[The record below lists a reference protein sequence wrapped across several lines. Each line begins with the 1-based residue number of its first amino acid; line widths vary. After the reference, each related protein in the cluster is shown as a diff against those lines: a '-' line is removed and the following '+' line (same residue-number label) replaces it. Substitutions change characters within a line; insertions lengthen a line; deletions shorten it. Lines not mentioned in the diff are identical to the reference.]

1 MANTKITTNVIADG
15 AITSAKLDSSSLS
28 IPSTA
33 TATTQS
39 AGDNSTKVAT
49 TAYVETAVSN
59 LISAAPAAL
68 DTLDEL
74 AAALGDDANFATT
87 VTDSLALKAPLASPD
102 FTGDVTFDTSTLVV
116 DSTNNRVG
124 IGTASPSALLH
135 VAGDARIGAA
145 GATSQL
151 MGMVSSGG
159 VFEITTS
166 SSVGKIYLARDV
178 GIGTDNP
185 DRQLEIYGTN
195 DGYMKFDGG
204 RSGNHG
210 FTIGSDSSGFIIY
223 DDTSSAYRFVI
234 DQDTGNVGIGDTTP
248 SEKLEVAGN
257 IAVSGTVDGRDI
269 ASDGSKLDGIESGAT
284 ADQTASEILT
294 AIKTVDGSGSGL
306 DADLLDGKQPPTNW
320 AATAQTYTTIASGGW
335 DLPTGSSVFST
346 SSSSGGPGDDGY
358 WFVTGHRDTAGGFS
372 GIYTPH
378 NDGNFYVGFSSTDSN
393 PTWYTVWTSGSDGPG
408 SGLNADLLDGVQG
421 SSYLRSDATDT
432 FTTLNG
438 TQLNLGSQVQL
449 RESTD
454 RPDLLQ
460 ITSSTSTWAG
470 LQVRNSSNEGR
481 WSFMTDG
488 SVAGI
493 YDDENGKWHIQMDE
507 NGETRLYN
515 NATERITATSVGA
528 DILGQLYVDSTTDA
542 KFILQGSADPYMVFK
557 EGTTDKCH
565 IGWDSTNTR
574 MFFTAIED
582 NSGGGTQ
589 GNFIFKSG
597 DADDPVK
604 IALAASDSDI
614 FGYIYG
620 SHANDVGFLDDDA
633 SWAYRISTDS
643 QHEWRVNDVV
653 LATLTSGQLTFNTP
667 STING
672 VVDLYVDDQIIS
684 TGDTDTYLQFHAAN
698 QFRIVT
704 GGTEMLEV
712 NDTYVQLGAALNA
725 NNQQLLNVEDI
736 GLNDQIFH
744 DGDTNTYIQFH
755 AADQWRVVTGGTER
769 LEVNNSLTTIA
780 TPLTVQGENNIFSNG
795 NAGIYFTNGGT
806 SPTFASHGG
815 IARSAGTNFHV
826 SGSTV
831 GDLCISAESG
841 KHIMFGDANT
851 QNARLEDNGNFIAA
865 GSVTGSSDERLK
877 DNVQTIQNAL
887 EKTMGLRG
895 VTFTRNDIVDSPEKI
910 GVIAQEVEQ
919 ILPQVVVT
927 AEDEDGYK
935 SVAYGEMVA
944 LLIEATKEQQALIE
958 TLQTRIE
965 TLEGNYG

>member
-15 AITSAKLDSSSLS
+15 AITSAKLDTSGLS

-59 LISAAPAAL
+59 LVSAAPAAL

-74 AAALGDDANFATT
+74 AAALGDDANFSTT
-87 VTDSLALKAPLASPD
+87 ITNSLALKAPLASPD

-124 IGTASPSALLH
+124 IANASPAQAL
-135 VAGDARIGAA
+135 
-145 GATSQL
+145 
-151 MGMVSSGG
+151 
-159 VFEITTS
+159 
-166 SSVGKIYLARDV
+166 DV
-178 GIGTDNP
+178 T
-185 DRQLEIYGTN
+185 
-195 DGYMKFDGG
+195 
-204 RSGNHG
+204 
-210 FTIGSDSSGFIIY
+210 
-223 DDTSSAYRFVI
+223 
-234 DQDTGNVGIGDTTP
+234 
-248 SEKLEVAGN
+248 GN
-257 IAVSGTVDGRDI
+257 IAVSGSISASDLTTENNATITTIGSRDLVTIGSGDRGAAIEINDIAGANYFIAGGGYDLTFWKNVSGTSNVTVMQFVGASASDSTPDVTITNNLTIGGTVDGRDV
-269 ASDGSKLDGIESGAT
+269 AADGTKLDGIESGAT

-335 DLPTGSSVFST
+335 DLPTGSSVFSKAD
-346 SSSSGGPGDDGY
+346 SSGGPNDDGY
-358 WFVTGHRDTAGGFS
+358 WFVTGHRDTGGGFS

-393 PTWYTVWTSGSDGPG
+393 PTWYTVWTSGSDGSG
-408 SGLNADLLDGVQG
+408 SGLDADLLDGVQG
-421 SSYLRSDATDT
+421 SSYLRSDASDT
-432 FTTLNG
+432 FTTLSG

-507 NGETRLYN
+507 LGETRLYN

-528 DILGQLYVDSTTDA
+528 DVLGQLYVDSTTDA
-542 KFILQGSADPYMVFK
+542 KFILQGSNDPYMVFK

-574 MFFTAIED
+574 MFFTAVED
-582 NSGGGTQ
+582 NSGGGAE

-604 IALAASDSDI
+604 IALAASDSDV

-643 QHEWRVNDVV
+643 QHEWRVNNVV
-653 LATLTSGQLTFNTP
+653 EMTLTTSALDLGGNNLTNATD
-667 STING
+667 I
-672 VVDLYVDDQIIS
+672 YVADQIIH
-684 TGDTDTYLQFHAAN
+684 TGDTDTYMQFDAADSW
-698 QFRIVT
+698 RVVT
-704 GGTEMLEV
+704 GGGQRLRV
-712 NDTYVQLGAALNA
+712 NNTDILLGRNLNA
-725 NNQQLLNVEDI
+725 NNLQLLNVEDI
-736 GLNDQIFH
+736 GLNDRIFH
-744 DGDTNTYIQFH
+744 DGDSDTYIQFH
-755 AADQWRVVTGGTER
+755 AANQWRVVTGNTER

-795 NAGIYFTNGGT
+795 NAGIYFTNGST

-815 IARSAGTNFHV
+815 IARAAGASFHV
-826 SGSTV
+826 SGSAI

-865 GSVTGSSDERLK
+865 GSVTGSSDVRLK

-887 EKTMGLRG
+887 EKTMALRG

-910 GVIAQEVEQ
+910 GVIAQEVEE

-927 AEDEDGYK
+927 AEDEDAYK

-944 LLIEATKEQQALIE
+944 LLIEATKEQQNLIE

-965 TLEGNYG
+965 ALEGNYG